1 MADTTERKEYLID
14 VKTNYQKYIDELNAA
29 RKALE
34 EQQVAQL
41 RLTEEQKK
49 DADFMAKFTAETR
62 NLQTAVR
69 NGTKIVDQAT
79 LANKAQEGSYEQLY
93 RTWQVAQTR
102 LKLLGGAY
110 ETNADGVKVLSQK
123 YVQYKA
129 DVENAKRGLDS
140 FGKGIADNRLNVG
153 NYSEAIQ
160 GALGGLQQ
168 IPGVAGQAAGGLSRL
183 TTVFKALIANPIV
196 LAITATIAAIKG
208 LIEVFKSTDKGG
220 TELAA
225 RMEQL
230 RAIVDVLRQRVVTLI
245 EAFGHLFKG
254 EFREAGEAFKATVT
268 GIGDALGDATKAAY
282 DYAYAMDAVKDA
294 ESNYISQSADIQN
307 QIAKLEFTAQD
318 RTKSLGERKKA
329 LQQALDLGL
338 QEVQKTQEFA
348 KARLD
353 AELEYLA
360 GKSGVRAEDIL
371 GFVKMTDAEQA
382 NAAES
387 LKTVRNNNEAK
398 FDEIEN
404 LYAKWIQ
411 ADTKFFE
418 ENKRNISKLSGFEE
432 KERADAERAVAD
444 ARKAKEQAEKDML
457 DAKTKLTKELD
468 DYKKFIAEQQAID
481 AKALEDK
488 KQMQLDHDEWER
500 NRVAENEENLLQIR
514 ELNNEYAF
522 SIQRARLEQQKAA
535 EIQAAEDTGADLN
548 TIQLKYAAAQR
559 TIDETEAAAKLGLY
573 ADFAGNI
580 AQIFGENTA
589 IGKAAA
595 VAQTTIATYQAAVES
610 YKSLAG
616 IPVVGVGLGIAAAAA
631 AVAAGLANVKK
642 ILAVKSGLPGDTG
655 GGGSAPTS
663 ITSSVPAQRTFAT
676 AVGSSFVTQPQLTQ
690 QQVNAL
696 PAQPALTA
704 DDIAAAVA
712 KLPAPIVSVEDINA
726 RSAEVQKV
734 EVRGIV

>member
-62 NLQTAVR
+62 NLQTAVK

-110 ETNADGVKVLSQK
+110 ETNAQGVKVLSQK

-140 FGKGIADNRLNVG
+140 FGKGVADNRLNVG
-153 NYSEAIQ
+153 NYSEAIE
-160 GALGGLQQ
+160 GAIGKFTTL
-168 IPGVAGQAAGGLSRL
+168 PGVVGKAATAVQGFGI
-183 TTVFKALIANPIV
+183 TMKALLLNPV
-196 LAITATIAAIKG
+196 GLAITAIAGAVAG
-208 LIEVFKSTDKGG
+208 LIAIFKKFTPAVEAVERVMSGLKAVF
-220 TELAA
+220 
-225 RMEQL
+225 
-230 RAIVDVLRQRVVTLI
+230 
-245 EAFGHLFKG
+245 
-254 EFREAGEAFKATVT
+254 T
-268 GIGDALGDATKAAY
+268 GI
-282 DYAYAMDAVKDA
+282 
-294 ESNYISQSADIQN
+294 SNAIIGLITGQ
-307 QIAKLEFTAQD
+307 
-318 RTKSLGERKKA
+318 KSLGETFRDLGKDIKSAYDEGVKWRQLEQDMFELTTENAVADAKRKTQIDELILASKNRSKTEEERMQ
-329 LQQALDLGL
+329 LIEQALLLEEVQYAKQVEIADGKVKLAEMAITKGRQFTDEEIKML
-338 QEVQKTQEFA
+338 QERGVEYA
-348 KARLD
+348 N
-353 AELEYLA
+353 EL
-360 GKSGVRAEDIL
+360 
-371 GFVKMTDAEQA
+371 KMIKNITE
-382 NAAES
+382 
-387 LKTVRNNNEAK
+387 
-398 FDEIEN
+398 DEI
-404 LYAKWIQ
+404 Q
-411 ADTKFFE
+411 AYSDALVAREQVNTASVALREKAQNRADLLADKAE
-418 ENKRNISKLSGFEE
+418 ARRE
-432 KERADAERAVAD
+432 KERA
-444 ARKAKEQAEKDML
+444 QAEKDAEK
-457 DAKTKLTKELD
+457 AKADMEKAKANLTKELD
-468 DYKKFIAEQQAID
+468 DYKNFIAEKQAAD
-481 AKALEDK
+481 LKAIEDK
-488 KQMQLDHDEWER
+488 RQLELEQAEWER
-500 NRVAENEENLLQIR
+500 NRVAENQENLLQIR
-514 ELNNEYAF
+514 EQNNEYAF
-522 SIQRARLEQQKAA
+522 DIQRARLEQQRAA
-535 EIQAAEDTGADLN
+535 EVQAAEQTGADINLIN
-548 TIQLKYAAAQR
+548 QKYAAAQR

-573 ADFAGNI
+573 ADFAGNL
-580 AQIFGENTA
+580 ATIFGKNTA

-631 AVAAGLANVKK
+631 AVVAGLANVKK
-642 ILAVKSGLPGDTG
+642 ILAVKSGLPGDAG

-663 ITSSVPAQRTFAT
+663 ISSSVPAQRTFAT

-690 QQVNAL
+690 QQINAL
-696 PAQPALTA
+696 PAQPMITA
-704 DDIAAAVA
+704 EELAAAVA